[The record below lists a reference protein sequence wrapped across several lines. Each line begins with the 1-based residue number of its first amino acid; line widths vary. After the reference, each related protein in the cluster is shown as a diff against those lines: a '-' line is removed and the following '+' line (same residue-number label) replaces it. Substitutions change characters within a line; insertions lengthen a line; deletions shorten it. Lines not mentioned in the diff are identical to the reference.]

1 MLSSQQGAILV
12 RLVRINWDVY
22 LKCRIIGSTTG
33 LGRGPE
39 NCNLTNAPCYLG
51 SWELQHHM
59 SLRPGPP
66 QPSWLLAETC
76 MDYFV
81 VFLSGTSDPH
91 YFPLS
96 LEDLLI
102 VPSSHLQDLL
112 CFSWFLHDLQASV
125 QLWTHSHSCRRGG
138 GGREHLTHRQLW
150 VMELM
155 CYWSQGMTR
164 KDLVPE
170 DGQEN
175 GHRKMVIIEAIHL
188 LSADE

>member
-1 MLSSQQGAILV
+1 MLSSQQGAILA

-22 LKCRIIGSTTG
+22 LKCRIIGSITG

-51 SWELQHHM
+51 SWELQHHI
-59 SLRPGPP
+59 SLRAGPP
-66 QPSWLLAETC
+66 WPSSLLAETC

-102 VPSSHLQDLL
+102 VPSSHLQDFL
-112 CFSWFLHDLQASV
+112 CFSWFLHDLQAWV
-125 QLWTHSHSCRRGG
+125 ELWTHRHCYAGVGEEEGASHSWAALGNG
-138 GGREHLTHRQLW
+138 THLL
-150 VMELM
+150 
-155 CYWSQGMTR
+155 
-164 KDLVPE
+164 LVSG
-170 DGQEN
+170 DGQKRF
-175 GHRKMVIIEAIHL
+175 GPWRWAGKWT
-188 LSADE
+188 